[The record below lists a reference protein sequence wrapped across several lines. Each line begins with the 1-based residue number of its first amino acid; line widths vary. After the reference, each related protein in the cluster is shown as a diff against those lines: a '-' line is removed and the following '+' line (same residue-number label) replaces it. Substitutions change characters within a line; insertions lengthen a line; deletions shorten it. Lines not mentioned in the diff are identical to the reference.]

1 MGICSLRTFFLTNC
15 VVQLILTACR
25 QVFDFLGYMWGPIFS
40 NFFQIIFTIFGFF
53 GVYQYRPKYIIVYS
67 VWCVFWCSWNIFVVC
82 FYLNLFGLDK
92 DSDLLSLGTGS
103 VSWWETGGP
112 GCKPVFLANQSL
124 EGEPWRPLRPDFVTD
139 CLLRYDHLEAGQAI
153 LHLLTSVFGLI
164 SGVIIAWSLFDE
176 DDTFDFLGEFES
188 KSPQHLALQP
198 MYVRHATVPSAS
210 DSLLTLT
217 RSLNKHRASPPGK
230 KKKVNELPPLYSIE
244 YSMRR
249 PSDDNIHEPEEDPE
263 SRLSSPRPMTPRRVK
278 RRSVNSRG
286 VPLQRP
292 HSTHLSHSQ
301 RHSHSRSS
309 ARSSQRRHRV
319 SHPSPVTRLIDQQQ
333 KQDVSRLVGHTNP
346 MYQQSSSNSL
356 DLDCDRPS
364 SARSVYSNYHGT
376 RAFTYTAQPPSTFL
390 SRGPPAYSPDKT
402 ETVI

>member
-176 DDTFDFLGEFES
+176 DDT
-188 KSPQHLALQP
+188 
-198 MYVRHATVPSAS
+198 
-210 DSLLTLT
+210 
-217 RSLNKHRASPPGK
+217 SPPGK